1 MKKNMKIFLI
11 VVFIYSV
18 VASGLAKAQ
27 TWPSVASSMISGI
40 TKVCVPGST
49 MTFHTTSYNNT
60 PGACFQIWNV
70 YLEYSSTSSTGP
82 FTQLNGSYTSTPFNI
97 SYNQTSICDIS
108 MPNANA
114 AYVTGWYRTKVNYVY
129 YYDCNNTCGNCSGSQ
144 YTLAIY
150 LTFNKPNAGPDKW
163 IASCC
168 GCATV
173 GTPAIPGATYL
184 WTPGNSNLAQPCYS
198 TINTYTM
205 AQTINSLTCYDQ
217 VRVTWNSF
225 ISCCRMDDHNAGN
238 EYNSSDIQLFPNPN
252 NGTFIVTGLTV
263 GDLVSVTNLTG
274 QEVYQN
280 LITNNVTGY
289 EIDLGQIPQ
298 GIYLLKVKNPQNLV
312 IRKFSIDN

>member
-1 MKKNMKIFLI
+1 MKKKIKISVITLL
-11 VVFIYSV
+11 IYSLFV
-18 VASGLAKAQ
+18 SGFVNAQ
-27 TWPSVASSMISGI
+27 TWPSVASSMLGG
-40 TKVCVPGST
+40 TYKVCIPGPT

-60 PGACFQIWNV
+60 SGACFQIWNV
-70 YLEYSSTSSTGP
+70 YLEYSTSQTGP
-82 FTQLNGSYTSTPFNI
+82 FTTLGGTYSSAPFNI

-108 MPNANA
+108 LPNANA
-114 AYVTGWYRTKVNYVY
+114 TYVTGWYRTKVAYVY
-129 YYDCNNTCGNCSGSQ
+129 YYDCINTCGVCSGTQ
-144 YTLAIY
+144 FTQPIY

-163 IASCC
+163 LASCC

-184 WTPGNSNLAQPCYS
+184 WSPGGSTLAQPCFS
-198 TINTYTM
+198 AINLYTM
-205 AQTINSLTCYDQ
+205 AQTINGIMCFDQ
-217 VRVTWNSF
+217 VRVTWNSY

-238 EYNSSDIQLFPNPN
+238 EYNSSGIQLFPNPN
-252 NGTFIVTGLTV
+252 NGTFTVTGLSV

-280 LITNNVTGY
+280 LITNNLTGY
-289 EIDLGQIPQ
+289 EIHLGQIPQ